1 VRKSDTITNIVSE
14 LKSIADGEVRMS
26 AGLLLENQE
35 DSEAAAAA
43 LQGAFDHPA
52 VCELNVFKISDGAAM
67 SGPLI
72 AANIQETGCLSL
84 ILLLD

>member
-1 VRKSDTITNIVSE
+1 
-14 LKSIADGEVRMS
+14 MS